1 MARAE
6 ALHARDEAGALRHH
20 DEDEDEDAL
29 SSQLHYTG
37 AHARI
42 HISYDILSTGGVAS
56 SSRPHPCD

>member
-42 HISYDILSTGGVAS
+42 HISYDILSTGGVA
-56 SSRPHPCD
+56 